1 MADVRERD
9 LVLSPNEFAFVL
21 DKTKGLISSVV
32 GPFRMSLS
40 DSDSLVKFNANEKR
54 FEEANSPKEVIQ
66 TFVSA
71 PENWYIEL
79 KNPTTDDKHPT
90 AGTSNSLAS
99 LNVGKKVNIKGNASF
114 ALFPGQMAKVIQGH
128 RLHSNQYLLARVYD
142 ADVLDKE
149 EVDILDEEGEPT
161 GQKVQQNKYVVGQM
175 LVIKGTEV
183 PFYIPPT
190 GIEVMPIG
198 GKEASG
204 TKVYVRDAVT
214 LERLE
219 YCILKDEEGNKTYIH
234 GAAVVF
240 PRPDQKFLV
249 NHEDKSYKFRAI
261 ELSNTSGIYVKV
273 IADYEENGKQY
284 KTGEELFITGNDS
297 MIYYPRPEHAII
309 QYDGKVLHHAIEI
322 PEGEGRYVLDRNTG
336 KIDIVKGPTMYLPD
350 PRDKVIVRRRLSK
363 KQCEMWYPGN
373 EEVLKYNV
381 GNDDAKNRAKARM
394 SAFASMSMN
403 SSRSSYDVS
412 EDEYDGSYDD
422 VELDEVSELDNGFL
436 GNAHATVESSNIKR
450 ESDTSPRT
458 IELKD
463 KYSGVVSIDIWTGY
477 AINVIPKV
485 GQRRVVVGPCTTLLA
500 YDETLE
506 IMELSTGKPKTTD
519 NLLKTAYLRVDNN
532 KISDIFTVQTKDYV
546 NVTIKVSYCV
556 DFLES
561 HKNKWFSIENYVKYM
576 VDRERSLVKNKAKLY
591 DVEEFYSKA
600 TDIVRNIALD
610 VQEATGKPND
620 KFKNR
625 EGRGGR
631 FFPENGML
639 VHDIEVLS
647 VKIDCEIQDIID
659 EHQQSMIEKS
669 LELSKTKREAEVV
682 KELNELEKT
691 RETLQY
697 EIAKYKEELKYNQ
710 ELEKFN
716 HDEQLKRLRE
726 KSSKT
731 EHMAT
736 RDLQVVKDAIQKSEL
751 ERKKKAS
758 QQEIDFKKKSNELAI
773 EREKAYTESMSG
785 MLATIGDELSAAMN
799 FRANADLL
807 KEVSR
812 SMSPLAIANGDESVA
827 DTVRKLTHGTSLE
840 EVVDVLRRN
849 VDRTADEL

>member
-40 DSDSLVKFNANEKR
+40 DSDSLVKFNADEKR
-54 FEEANSPKEVIQ
+54 FEEASSPKEVIQ

-79 KNPTTDDKHPT
+79 KNPTNDDKHPT
-90 AGTSNSLAS
+90 AGTSNSLAA

-142 ADVLDKE
+142 ADVLGKE
-149 EVDILDEEGEPT
+149 EIDVLDEKGKPT
-161 GQKVQQNKYVVGQM
+161 GEKVTQNKYVVGQM

-249 NHEDKSYKFRAI
+249 NPEDKSYKFRAI

-273 IADYEENGKQY
+273 IADYEENGQTH

-309 QYDGKVLHHAIEI
+309 QYDGRILHHAIEI

-350 PRDKVIVRRRLSK
+350 PRNKVIVRRRLSK
-363 KQCEMWYPGN
+363 KQCELWYPGN
-373 EEVLKYNV
+373 EEVLKYNL
-381 GNDDAKNRAKARM
+381 GDDEAKSKAKRRM
-394 SAFASMSMN
+394 NIFSAMN
-403 SSRSSYDVS
+403 MEQERYSEGY
-412 EDEYDGSYDD
+412 EDEYNGG

-436 GNAHATVESSNIKR
+436 GNAHVAVESSNIKR
-450 ESDTSPRT
+450 DSDTSPRT

-463 KYSGVVSIDIWTGY
+463 RYKGVVSIDIWTGY

-506 IMELSTGKPKTTD
+506 IMGLSTGKPKTTD
-519 NLLKTAYLRVDNN
+519 NLLQTVYLRVDNN

-561 HKNKWFSIENYVKYM
+561 HKNKWFSVENYVKYM

-591 DVEEFYSKA
+591 NVEEFYSKA
-600 TDIVRNIALD
+600 TDIVRNVVLD
-610 VQEATGKPND
+610 VQESTGKPND
-620 KFKNR
+620 KYKNR

-647 VKIDCEIQDIID
+647 VKIDCEIQDIIN
-659 EHQQSMIEKS
+659 EHQRSMIEKS

-682 KELNELEKT
+682 RELNELEKT
-691 RETLQY
+691 KETLQY
-697 EIAKYKEELKYNQ
+697 EIAKYKEELEHSQK
-710 ELEKFN
+710 LEKFN

-726 KSSKT
+726 KSNRT
-731 EHMAT
+731 ENIAV

-751 ERKKKAS
+751 ERKRKSS
-758 QQEIDFKKKSNELAI
+758 QQEIDFRKKSDDLAI
-773 EREKAYTESMSG
+773 AREKAYTESVSG
-785 MLATIGDELSAAMN
+785 MLASIGSELSASMN

-812 SMSPLAIANGDESVA
+812 SMSPIAIANGDESVA

-840 EVVDVLRRN
+840 EVVEVLKKG
-849 VDRTADEL
+849 VDKATQTDEDY